1 MSSNSDR
8 YAFIGLGAMGLPM
21 AINLQTHFSSSNL
34 PPLIVYNRTFSK
46 TQSVKEIGAIAA
58 TNLKQAIENAN
69 IIFTSLANDDAVN
82 QVYDQLLKELEL
94 INDNNKKKRI
104 FIETSTIH
112 PATISALRE
121 KVEKANNTFLL
132 HCPVWGSSKAAKDA
146 QLSIITSGNQGAID
160 YILPLLVP
168 VLGKQTLP
176 AGSKNLPINASSLKM
191 SFLILIPYNILNYII
206 GDDVKKAA
214 KYKLMGNY
222 FVLGTIELL
231 SEGITFAEK
240 SGLEK
245 EMVLEYISSVY
256 SPSIYL
262 HYGTKMIEESFDK
275 DVGFNVINGL
285 KDIGHIQQLAKDSG
299 TYVPIADLMN
309 KHLNYSKDYEPGAD
323 NYDWSCMIGSLR
335 V

>member
-121 KVEKANNTFLL
+121 KVEK
-132 HCPVWGSSKAAKDA
+132 DA

-176 AGSKNLPINASSLKM
+176 A
-191 SFLILIPYNILNYII
+191 

-275 DVGFNVINGL
+275 DVGFNVTNGL

-299 TYVPIADLMN
+299 THVPIADLMN

-335 V
+335 VASGLPFMNKNVKKE

>member
-132 HCPVWGSSKAAKDA
+132 HCPVWGSSKVAKDA

-176 AGSKNLPINASSLKM
+176 A
-191 SFLILIPYNILNYII
+191 

-275 DVGFNVINGL
+275 DVGFNVTNGL

-299 TYVPIADLMN
+299 THVPIADLMN

-335 V
+335 VASGLPFMNKNVKKE